1 VRKIIIAA
9 AIRNPYAG
17 RFSQDLGDIVGDSPA
32 LGEEFGRRIRE
43 AAGGRPMESYG
54 KACLVGTAGEYEHG
68 NAFLTAVFADPVRE
82 AVGGGKAWVPSTG
95 NRGAPGTVIDV
106 PLAHKDALYVRS
118 HYDTVTVSFTDTPN
132 RTRSWSSSPSP
143 RAGACTPGWEA
154 SAPARS
160 RERTGCTD
168 MAADP
173 TVTGRDHFTTLSGL
187 RAHYVVWGDPARPAI
202 VMLHGLRSY
211 ARTFDSLAGRLAGR
225 YHVLAADARGR
236 GDSDWDPQ
244 GQYDT
249 ESYVADLEEIA
260 DRLGLVRFILLGHS
274 MGGATACVYA
284 ARHPERVIAAVIE
297 DIGPGSSLSGEG
309 AERVKREVAGTPA
322 GFPSLDAARTSRARP
337 LNPGC
342 GTPWP
347 KTARAAGAGNSTWR
361 ASPPPASTRIRPAR
375 WICGR
380 TSRP

>member
-1 VRKIIIAA
+1 MAA
-9 AIRNPYAG
+9 A
-17 RFSQDLGDIVGDSPA
+17 
-32 LGEEFGRRIRE
+32 
-43 AAGGRPMESYG
+43 
-54 KACLVGTAGEYEHG
+54 
-68 NAFLTAVFADPVRE
+68 
-82 AVGGGKAWVPSTG
+82 
-95 NRGAPGTVIDV
+95 
-106 PLAHKDALYVRS
+106 
-118 HYDTVTVSFTDTPN
+118 
-132 RTRSWSSSPSP
+132 
-143 RAGACTPGWEA
+143 
-154 SAPARS
+154 
-160 RERTGCTD
+160 
-168 MAADP
+168 P

-225 YHVLAADARGR
+225 YHLLAADARGR

-249 ESYVADLEEIA
+249 ESYVADLEEFA
-260 DRLGLVRFILLGHS
+260 DRLGLVRFILLGRS

-297 DIGPGSSLSGEG
+297 DIGPGSSLSGGPSASNGKWPAPRPASPASMPPAPTG
-309 AERVKREVAGTPA
+309 AA
-322 GFPSLDAARTSRARP
+322 SARTSRARP
-337 LNPGC
+337 SNPGC